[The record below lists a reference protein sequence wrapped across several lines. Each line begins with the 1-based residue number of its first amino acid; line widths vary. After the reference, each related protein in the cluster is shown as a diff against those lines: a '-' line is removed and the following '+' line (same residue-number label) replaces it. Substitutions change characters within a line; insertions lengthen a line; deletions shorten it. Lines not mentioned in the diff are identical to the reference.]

1 MNSELTRVFNPPTE
15 GRRWLTRSEAT
26 TRTSSKSRLVLT
38 LTGALCILFG
48 VAMAGGGVWLISL
61 HGSPAYAV
69 IGSGI
74 VITGALLLAR
84 MRTAL
89 WAFSAVLLGTFAWAV
104 ADIGFDWWPLAARVD
119 LIFLLALWLLTP
131 WVAGKLDRGPA
142 VSKRSITLPLWLS
155 LAASAIVLLIAL
167 GSEYHDVNGTLPLSE
182 YYDLSAS
189 PPSAGIAGA
198 AGSASPVAEEQPDE
212 DWRAYGRTQFGQ
224 RYSPLSEVTPDNVSK
239 LKVAWTFRTGDLI
252 GKNDPGEST
261 FEVTPIKVKDTV
273 YLCSLHQR
281 LFALD
286 AKTGKQ
292 RWSYDPQVKD
302 NPTFQHLT
310 CRGVSYHETAASALN
325 ADGTPAP
332 TDCPRAVF
340 LPVND
345 GRMVA
350 LNADTGKPCDSFA
363 DHGTLDLQVGMGE
376 KTLGFYEPTSPPVVS
391 EKILVVAGAVID
403 NYSTQ
408 LPSGVIRGFDIH
420 TGKLVWAWDSGAEDE
435 NALPSATHTYTNN
448 SPNSWTTSSYDAKLG
463 LVYIPMGVQTPD
475 IWGGNRGPLTERY
488 ASALVALDINTGKRA
503 WSYQTVH
510 HDLWDMDLPS
520 QPTLI
525 DLQTANGV
533 VPAVVQPTKTGNLFV
548 LDRRTGQPI
557 VPAPERPV
565 PQGAAPGDH
574 VAPTQ
579 PFSELTFRPEAKLTG
594 ADMWG
599 ATILDQ
605 MACRIMFHRMRY
617 EGTFTPPSLQGTL
630 VFPGNL
636 GVFEWGGIAV
646 DPVRQIAIANPIN
659 IPFVSKL
666 IPRGLDNPSAPNDQH
681 PAGSEIGVQPMYGTP
696 YGVDLHPFLSP
707 VGLPCFRPPWGYM
720 AGVDLQTM
728 KIVWTHKNGTIRDS
742 SPVPVPIKMGV
753 PSLGGPLVTA
763 GGVTF
768 LTATLDQYIRAY
780 DVSTGKQLWQD
791 RLPAGAQST
800 PMSYAVDGKQ
810 YVVTAAGGH
819 GSFGTKLGDYVIAYT
834 LGD

>member
-1 MNSELTRVFNPPTE
+1 MSDVHSLSDATALREGSELRCVRDL
-15 GRRWLTRSEAT
+15 GS
-26 TRTSSKSRLVLT
+26 TSIKSRLALYS
-38 LTGALCILFG
+38 TGVLCILFG
-48 VAMAGGGVWLISL
+48 LALSAGGVWLIYL
-61 HGSPAYAV
+61 HGSPFYAV
-69 IGSGI
+69 AGAGT
-74 VITGALLLAR
+74 VITGAMLL
-84 MRTAL
+84 MRLRAAL
-89 WAFSAVLLGTFAWAV
+89 WAFAAVLLGTFAWAITE
-104 ADIGFDWWPLAARVD
+104 IGFDWWPLAARVD
-119 LIFLLALWLLTP
+119 LTFLTALWLLTP
-131 WVAGKLDRGPA
+131 WVAGKLDLGRPTSGKA
-142 VSKRSITLPLWLS
+142 AARPLWLS

-167 GSEYHDVNGTLPLSE
+167 GSDYHDLSGTLPLSKVH
-182 YYDLSAS
+182 DLSGTPPGPALAS
-189 PPSAGIAGA
+189 A
-198 AGSASPVAEEQPDE
+198 ADSASTANREQPDE
-212 DWRAYGRTQFGQ
+212 DWRAYGRTEFGQ
-224 RYSPLSEVTPDNVSK
+224 RYSPLTQITPDNARD
-239 LKVAWTFRTGDLI
+239 LKVAWTFRTGDLV
-252 GKNDPGEST
+252 GSNDPKEST
-261 FEVTPIKVKDTV
+261 FEVTPIKAGDTL

-281 LFALD
+281 LLALD

-292 RWSYDPQVKD
+292 RWSYDPQLKD
-302 NPTFQHLT
+302 NPSFQHLT
-310 CRGVSYHETAASALN
+310 CRGVSYHETEAGALN

-332 TDCPRAVF
+332 TDCPRMVF

-376 KTLGFYEPTSPPVVS
+376 KTPGFYEPTSPPVVS

-403 NYSTQ
+403 NYSTY

-420 TGKLVWAWDSGAEDE
+420 TGRLVWAWDSGAADE
-435 NALPSATHTYTNN
+435 NTLPSATYTYTNN
-448 SPNSWTTSSYDAKLG
+448 SPNSWITASYDAKLG
-463 LVYIPMGVQTPD
+463 LVYMPMGVQTPD
-475 IWGGNRGPLTERY
+475 IWGGNRGPLSERY
-488 ASALVALDINTGKRA
+488 SSALVALDINTGKRV

-525 DLQTANGV
+525 DLQTANGI
-533 VPAVVQPTKTGNLFV
+533 VPAVIQPTKTGNLFV

-574 VAPTQ
+574 AAPTQ
-579 PFSELTFRPEAKLTG
+579 PFSELTFRPEAKLTS

-630 VFPGNL
+630 VFPGNV
-636 GVFEWGGIAV
+636 GMFEWGGIAV
-646 DPVRQIAIANPIN
+646 DPVRQIAIANPIS
-659 IPFVSKL
+659 IPFVSRL
-666 IPRGLDNPSAPNDQH
+666 IPRGPDNPSAPNSQH

-696 YGVDLHPFLSP
+696 YGVNLHPFLSQA
-707 VGLPCFRPPWGYM
+707 GLPCLRPPWGYI
-720 AGVDLQTM
+720 AGIDLKTM
-728 KIVWTHKNGTIRDS
+728 KIRWTHRNGTIRDS

-753 PSLGGPLVTA
+753 PSLGGPLLTA

-768 LTATLDQYIRAY
+768 LTSTLDYYIRAY
-780 DVSTGKQLWQD
+780 DVSTGEQLWQD
-791 RLPAGAQST
+791 RLPAGGQST
-800 PMSYAVDGKQ
+800 PMTYAVDGKQ